1 MKKVK
6 FFLAALLVC
15 LALPNG
21 VDALEKNYCTVFE
34 NGTQV
39 VDADKVD
46 EFEKYLKEKVYNLNN
61 GSGILGDYRYSYI
74 VNVKTDEVTL
84 KTDVETITVSDKFD
98 TEEEAIDYYN
108 GIILDKPFEKGE
120 YKLSTVEVPRTE
132 TVKSGSTVCNGLE
145 CLEEISNL
153 NSQLGP
159 NQKLFYNVTI
169 KDVEGTES
177 TKVTY
182 KDNNGVVYF
191 DTKEEA
197 QEFADKY
204 TPTLEGHKFV
214 KNRVLSKVSTTE
226 TSKTYEEIYGNNV
239 FDTETDAVSALDKF
253 KNEYNVTSSNIETV
267 RDNSEDKTSSGSET
281 FNTEAEADK
290 WIQENA
296 IDSTLGELKANK
308 TTSKEKYDEGTIEG
322 EYSSRED
329 AEAAIDAL
337 KAQGYIVEGSSISE
351 VSGGITGNVESAT
364 KIDKNQHSYTF
375 VNGTDYVLIKQAN
388 GDYAVW
394 TAEELTQ
401 DEKIAFIDSYK
412 KYNSEHK
419 VDGSTSDIS
428 MDNIE
433 WIYGFMTFDLSHLGN
448 GNNWGKYTFKLENG
462 KVVLINEDNKISH
475 VVYGPLVNKASKYVL
490 SGTKY
495 KEKEV
500 YKVDWTKVTY
510 GFDYKL
516 NASVLVNEKVTKYMV
531 VSIFNKLEKEATLEY
546 RIDETFFDK
555 KIELSYEKYIPVVK
569 EIAYIDWVINRC
581 EYQDSNDNNT
591 DNNKDNNIVVT
602 SRDYPN
608 PPQTGVKANISIINL
623 LMLVVLL
630 LGYRLYRVVKNN

>member
-1 MKKVK
+1 MKKFK
-6 FFLAALLVC
+6 FFLVALLVC

-39 VDADKVD
+39 VDADKVN
-46 EFEKYLKEKVYNLNN
+46 EFEEYLKEKVYNLNN
-61 GSGILGDYRYSYI
+61 NGTGILGDYRYSYTM
-74 VNVKTDEVTL
+74 NVKTDEVTL
-84 KTDVETITVSDKFD
+84 KTDVETITVSNKFD

-120 YKLSTVEVPRTE
+120 YKVSTVEVPRTE
-132 TVKSGSTVCNGLE
+132 TVKSGSNVCNGLE
-145 CLEEISNL
+145 CLEEIDNL

-159 NQKLFYNVTI
+159 NQKLFYNVII

-182 KDNNGVVYF
+182 KDNNGIVYF
-191 DTKEEA
+191 GSEEEA
-197 QEFADKY
+197 KEFAGKY

-214 KNRVLSKVSTTE
+214 KNEVLSKVSTTE
-226 TSKTYEEIYGNNV
+226 TEKTYEEIYGNNI
-239 FDTETDAVSALDKF
+239 FDTLEEVKAALDEF
-253 KNEYNVTSSNIETV
+253 KNEYNVINSKVETV
-267 RDNSEDKTSSGSET
+267 RDAGEDQTLAGSET
-281 FNTEAEADK
+281 FDTKEEADK
-290 WIQENA
+290 WIQDNS
-296 IDSTLGELKANK
+296 IDSTLGELKTNL
-308 TTSKEKYDEGTIEG
+308 TTSKEKYDEGTITG
-322 EYSSRED
+322 EYSSRE
-329 AEAAIDAL
+329 EAKNALDDL
-337 KAQGYIVEGSSISE
+337 KAQGYIVNYNMAE
-351 VSGGITGNVESAT
+351 VSGGITGNVEDAT
-364 KIDKNQHSYTF
+364 KINENNHSYTF
-375 VNGTDYVLIKQAN
+375 GNGTDYVLIKQ
-388 GDYAVW
+388 GSGHYAVW
-394 TAEELTQ
+394 TKEELT
-401 DEKIAFIDSYK
+401 DAEKTAFIDSYK
-412 KYNSEHK
+412 KVST
-419 VDGSTSDIS
+419 DGSTSGIS

-433 WIYGFMTFDLSHLGN
+433 WIHGFNTFDLGAIFN
-448 GNNWGKYTFKLENG
+448 ENNWGKYTFKLENG
-462 KVVLINEDNKISH
+462 NVVLINENDQISH
-475 VVYGPLVNKASKYVL
+475 VVYGGLFNEASKYVL

-516 NASVLVNEKVTKYMV
+516 IASALVKDKVTKYMV

-555 KIELSYEKYIPVVK
+555 KFELSYEQYIPVTK

-581 EYQDSNDNNT
+581 EYQDSSDSNSNKGNNA
-591 DNNKDNNIVVT
+591 VVT

-608 PPQTGVKANISIINL
+608 PPQTGVNTNLSIISNF
-623 LMLVVLL
+623 LMLGIIL

>member
-159 NQKLFYNVTI
+159 NQKLFYNVII

-191 DTKEEA
+191 GTKEEA

-204 TPTLEGHKFV
+204 TPTLDGHKFV
-214 KNRVLSKVSTTE
+214 KNEVLSKITTTE
-226 TSKTYEEIYGNNV
+226 TSKTYEEIYGNNI
-239 FDTETDAVSALDKF
+239 FDTETDALSALDKF
-253 KNEYNVTSSNIETV
+253 ENEYNVTSSDIETV
-267 RDNSEDKTSSGSET
+267 RDNSEDKTSSGSEE
-281 FNTEAEADK
+281 FNTEEEADK
-290 WIQENA
+290 WIQDNA
-296 IDSTLGELKANK
+296 IDSTLGELKTNK
-308 TTSKEKYDEGTIEG
+308 TTSKVKYDEGTIEG
-322 EYSSRED
+322 EYSSRAD

-375 VNGTDYVLIKQAN
+375 CRR
-388 GDYAVW
+388 
-394 TAEELTQ
+394 
-401 DEKIAFIDSYK
+401 
-412 KYNSEHK
+412 
-419 VDGSTSDIS
+419 
-428 MDNIE
+428 
-433 WIYGFMTFDLSHLGN
+433 
-448 GNNWGKYTFKLENG
+448 
-462 KVVLINEDNKISH
+462 IN
-475 VVYGPLVNKASKYVL
+475 
-490 SGTKY
+490 T
-495 KEKEV
+495 
-500 YKVDWTKVTY
+500 
-510 GFDYKL
+510 
-516 NASVLVNEKVTKYMV
+516 
-531 VSIFNKLEKEATLEY
+531 
-546 RIDETFFDK
+546 R
-555 KIELSYEKYIPVVK
+555 
-569 EIAYIDWVINRC
+569 
-581 EYQDSNDNNT
+581 
-591 DNNKDNNIVVT
+591 
-602 SRDYPN
+602 
-608 PPQTGVKANISIINL
+608 
-623 LMLVVLL
+623 
-630 LGYRLYRVVKNN
+630 

>member
-159 NQKLFYNVTI
+159 NQKLFYNVII

-204 TPTLEGHKFV
+204 TPTLDGHKFV
-214 KNRVLSKVSTTE
+214 KNEVLSKITTTE
-226 TSKTYEEIYGNNV
+226 TSKTYEEIYGNNI

-253 KNEYNVTSSNIETV
+253 ENEYNVTSGDIEAV
-267 RDNSEDKTSSGSET
+267 RDNSEDKTSSGSEE
-281 FNTEAEADK
+281 FNTEEEADK
-290 WIQENA
+290 WIQDNA
-296 IDSTLGELKANK
+296 IDSTLGELKPNK
-308 TTSKEKYDEGTIEG
+308 TTSKVKYDEGTIEE
-322 EYSSRED
+322 EYSSRAD
-329 AEAAIDAL
+329 AQKAIDAL
-337 KAQGYIVEGSSISE
+337 EAQGYIVEGDINE
-351 VSGGITGNVESAT
+351 VPGGITGEVEGAT
-364 KIDKNQHSYTF
+364 TMDKAQDRYTF
-375 VNGTDYVLIKQAN
+375 GNGTDYVVIKQAKK
-388 GDYAVW
+388 GTIAVW
-394 TAEELTQ
+394 TKTELSKEQ
-401 DEKIAFIDSYK
+401 QAVFIESYNTK
-412 KYNSEHK
+412 ANDNSSENA
-419 VDGSTSDIS
+419 STVEFIS
-428 MDNIE
+428 
-433 WIYGFMTFDLSHLGN
+433 GFGTFDLSKLGN
-448 GNNWGKYTFKLENG
+448 GWGTSYTFSENNDSI
-462 KVVLINEDNKISH
+462 VLSTSKDKISH
-475 VVYGPLVNKASKYVL
+475 VVYGSLVNKASKYVL

-495 KEKEV
+495 KEKDV
-500 YKVDWTKVTY
+500 YKVDWTKTTY

-516 NASVLVNEKVTKYMV
+516 IASALVKENVTRYMV

-623 LMLVVLL
+623 LMLAVLL

>member
-1 MKKVK
+1 M
-6 FFLAALLVC
+6 
-15 LALPNG
+15 
-21 VDALEKNYCTVFE
+21 
-34 NGTQV
+34 
-39 VDADKVD
+39 
-46 EFEKYLKEKVYNLNN
+46 
-61 GSGILGDYRYSYI
+61 
-74 VNVKTDEVTL
+74 NVKTDEVTL

-159 NQKLFYNVTI
+159 NQKLFYNVII

-204 TPTLEGHKFV
+204 TPTLDGHKFV
-214 KNRVLSKVSTTE
+214 KNEVLSKITTTE
-226 TSKTYEEIYGNNV
+226 TSKTYEEIYGNNI

-253 KNEYNVTSSNIETV
+253 ENEYNVTSGDIETV

-290 WIQENA
+290 WIQDNA
-296 IDSTLGELKANK
+296 IDSTLGELKTNK
-308 TTSKEKYDEGTIEG
+308 TTSKVKYDEGTIEG
-322 EYSSRED
+322 EYSSRAD

-351 VSGGITGNVESAT
+351 VPGGITGNVESAI
-364 KIDKNQHSYTF
+364 KINENNHKYTF
-375 VNGTDYVLIKQAN
+375 VNGTDYVLIKQ
-388 GDYAVW
+388 GSGHYAVW
-394 TAEELTQ
+394 TEEELTQ
-401 DEKIAFIDSYK
+401 EEKTAFIDSYK
-412 KYNSEHK
+412 KVNT
-419 VDGSTSDIS
+419 DGSTSGIS

-433 WIYGFMTFDLSHLGN
+433 WIQGFNTFDLGAVFN
-448 GNNWGKYTFKLENG
+448 ENNWGKYTFKLENG
-462 KVVLINEDNKISH
+462 KVVLINENDQISH
-475 VVYGPLVNKASKYVL
+475 VVYGGLVNENTKYVL

-516 NASVLVNEKVTKYMV
+516 NASALVKEKVTRYMV

-581 EYQDSNDNNT
+581 EYQGSNDNNN
-591 DNNKDNNIVVT
+591 DNNKGNNIVVT

-608 PPQTGVKANISIINL
+608 PPQTGVKENSAIIIYVL
-623 LMLVVLL
+623 IGTVVLL
-630 LGYRLYRVVKNN
+630 SYKLYKEVRNN

>member
-1 MKKVK
+1 M
-6 FFLAALLVC
+6 
-15 LALPNG
+15 
-21 VDALEKNYCTVFE
+21 
-34 NGTQV
+34 
-39 VDADKVD
+39 
-46 EFEKYLKEKVYNLNN
+46 
-61 GSGILGDYRYSYI
+61 
-74 VNVKTDEVTL
+74 NVKTDEVTL

-159 NQKLFYNVTI
+159 NQKLFYNVII

-204 TPTLEGHKFV
+204 TPTLDGHKFV
-214 KNRVLSKVSTTE
+214 KNEVLSKITTTE
-226 TSKTYEEIYGNNV
+226 TSKTYEEIYGNNI

-253 KNEYNVTSSNIETV
+253 ENEYNVTSGDIETV

-290 WIQENA
+290 WIQDNA
-296 IDSTLGELKANK
+296 IDSTLGELKTNK
-308 TTSKEKYDEGTIEG
+308 TTSKVKYDEGTIEG
-322 EYSSRED
+322 EYSSRAD

-375 VNGTDYVLIKQAN
+375 VNGTDYVLIKQ
-388 GDYAVW
+388 GSGHYAVW
-394 TAEELTQ
+394 TEEELTQ
-401 DEKIAFIDSYK
+401 EEKTAFIDSYK
-412 KYNSEHK
+412 KVNT
-419 VDGSTSDIS
+419 DGSTSGIS

-433 WIYGFMTFDLSHLGN
+433 WIQGFNTFDLGAVFN
-448 GNNWGKYTFKLENG
+448 ENNWGKYTFKLENG
-462 KVVLINEDNKISH
+462 KVVLINENDQISH
-475 VVYGPLVNKASKYVL
+475 VVYGGLVNENTKYVL

-516 NASVLVNEKVTKYMV
+516 NASALVKEKVTRYMV

-581 EYQDSNDNNT
+581 EYQGSNDNNN
-591 DNNKDNNIVVT
+591 DNNKGNNIVVT

-608 PPQTGVKANISIINL
+608 PPQTGVKENSAIIIYVL
-623 LMLVVLL
+623 IGTVVLL
-630 LGYRLYRVVKNN
+630 SYKLYKEVRNN

>member
-1 MKKVK
+1 MKKFK

-61 GSGILGDYRYSYI
+61 GSGILGDYRYSYTM
-74 VNVKTDEVTL
+74 NVKTDEVTL

-132 TVKSGSTVCNGLE
+132 TVKSGSTICNGLE

-159 NQKLFYNVTI
+159 NQKLFYNVI
-169 KDVEGTES
+169 VNDVEGTES

-191 DTKEEA
+191 GTKEEA

-204 TPTLEGHKFV
+204 TPTLDGHKFV

-239 FDTETDAVSALDKF
+239 FDTETDALSALDKF
-253 KNEYNVTSSNIETV
+253 KNEYNVTSSDIETV
-267 RDNSEDKTSSGSET
+267 RDNSEDKTSSGSEE
-281 FNTEAEADK
+281 FNTEAGADK
-290 WIQENA
+290 WIQEND
-296 IDSTLGELKANK
+296 IDSTLGELKTNK
-308 TTSKEKYDEGTIEG
+308 ITSKEKYDEGAIEG
-322 EYSSRED
+322 EYSSREE
-329 AEAAIDAL
+329 AEAAIAAL

-375 VNGTDYVLIKQAN
+375 VNGTDYVLIKQ
-388 GDYAVW
+388 GSEHYAVW
-394 TAEELTQ
+394 TEEELTSE
-401 DEKIAFIDSYK
+401 EKTAFIDSYK
-412 KYNSEHK
+412 KVNT
-419 VDGSTSDIS
+419 DGSTSDIS

-433 WIYGFMTFDLSHLGN
+433 WIYGFDTFDLGAVFKE
-448 GNNWGKYTFKLENG
+448 NNWGKYTFKLENG
-462 KVVLINEDNKISH
+462 NVVLINEDDKISH
-475 VVYGPLVNKASKYVL
+475 VVYGSLVNENTKYVL

-516 NASVLVNEKVTKYMV
+516 NASALVNEKVTKYMV

-581 EYQDSNDNNT
+581 EYQGSNDNNN
-591 DNNKDNNIVVT
+591 DNNKGNNIVVT

-623 LMLVVLL
+623 LMLAVLL

>member
-46 EFEKYLKEKVYNLNN
+46 KFEKYLKEKVYNLNN
-61 GSGILGDYRYSYI
+61 GSGILGDYRYSYTM
-74 VNVKTDEVTL
+74 NVKTDEVTL

-132 TVKSGSTVCNGLE
+132 TVKSGSTICNGLE

-159 NQKLFYNVTI
+159 NQKLFYNVII

-226 TSKTYEEIYGNNV
+226 TSKTYEEIYGNNI

-253 KNEYNVTSSNIETV
+253 GNEYSVTSSDIETV

-290 WIQENA
+290 WIQEND

-308 TTSKEKYDEGTIEG
+308 TTSKVKYDEGAIEG
-322 EYSSRED
+322 EYSSREE
-329 AEAAIDAL
+329 AEAAIAAL
-337 KAQGYIVEGSSISE
+337 KAQGYIIVNDNITE
-351 VSGGITGNVESAT
+351 VSGGITGEVEDAT
-364 KIDKNQHSYTF
+364 KNDKAQDSYIF
-375 VNGTDYVLIKQAN
+375 GNGTDYVVIKQAKK
-388 GDYAVW
+388 GTIAVW
-394 TAEELTQ
+394 TKTELSKEQ
-401 DEKIAFIDSYK
+401 QAVFIESYNTK
-412 KYNSEHK
+412 ANDNSSENA
-419 VDGSTSDIS
+419 STVEFIS
-428 MDNIE
+428 
-433 WIYGFMTFDLSHLGN
+433 GFGTFDLSKLGN
-448 GNNWGKYTFKLENG
+448 GWGTSYTFSEKNNSI
-462 KVVLINEDNKISH
+462 VLSTSKDKISH

-516 NASVLVNEKVTKYMV
+516 NASALVNEKVTKYMV

-581 EYQDSNDNNT
+581 EYQGSNDNNT
-591 DNNKDNNIVVT
+591 DNNDDNNIVVT

-623 LMLVVLL
+623 LMLAVLL

>member
-74 VNVKTDEVTL
+74 VNVKTDEVIL

-159 NQKLFYNVTI
+159 NQKLFYNVII

-191 DTKEEA
+191 GTKEEA

-204 TPTLEGHKFV
+204 TPTLDGHKFV
-214 KNRVLSKVSTTE
+214 KNEVLSKITTTE
-226 TSKTYEEIYGNNV
+226 TSKTYEEIYGNNI
-239 FDTETDAVSALDKF
+239 FDTETDALSALDKF
-253 KNEYNVTSSNIETV
+253 KNEYNVTSSDIETV
-267 RDNSEDKTSSGSET
+267 RDNSEDKTSSGSEE
-281 FNTEAEADK
+281 FNTEEEADK
-290 WIQENA
+290 WIQDNA
-296 IDSTLGELKANK
+296 IDSTLGELKPNK
-308 TTSKEKYDEGTIEG
+308 TTSKVKYDEGTIEG
-322 EYSSRED
+322 EYSSRAD
-329 AEAAIDAL
+329 AQKAIDAL

-351 VSGGITGNVESAT
+351 VPGGITGNVESAI
-364 KIDKNQHSYTF
+364 KINENNHKYTF
-375 VNGTDYVLIKQAN
+375 VNGTDYVLIKQ
-388 GDYAVW
+388 GSGHYAVW
-394 TAEELTQ
+394 TEEELTQ
-401 DEKIAFIDSYK
+401 EEKTAFIDSYK
-412 KYNSEHK
+412 KVNT
-419 VDGSTSDIS
+419 DGSTSGIS
-428 MDNIE
+428 MDNVA
-433 WIYGFMTFDLSHLGN
+433 WIQGFNTFDLGAVFN
-448 GNNWGKYTFKLENG
+448 ENNWGKYTFKLENG
-462 KVVLINEDNKISH
+462 KVVLINENDQISH
-475 VVYGPLVNKASKYVL
+475 VVYGGLVNENTKYVL

-516 NASVLVNEKVTKYMV
+516 NASALVNEKVTKYMV

-581 EYQDSNDNNT
+581 EYQGSNDNNT

-623 LMLVVLL
+623 LMLAVLL

>member
-108 GIILDKPFEKGE
+108 GIILDKPFETGE

-132 TVKSGSTVCNGLE
+132 TVKSGSTICNGLE

-191 DTKEEA
+191 GTMEEA
-197 QEFADKY
+197 KEFADKY
-204 TPTLEGHKFV
+204 TPTLDGHKFV
-214 KNRVLSKVSTTE
+214 KNEVLSKVSTTE

-337 KAQGYIVEGSSISE
+337 KAQGYIVEGSIISE
-351 VSGGITGNVESAT
+351 VPGGITGEVEEKVYKNEDNV
-364 KIDKNQHSYTF
+364 DSYTF
-375 VNGTDYVLIKQAN
+375 GIGTDYVVIKQAS
-388 GDYAVW
+388 GAIAVW
-394 TAEELTQ
+394 TKEELTSQ
-401 DEKIAFIDSYK
+401 QQALFIESYRENAGD
-412 KYNSEHK
+412 NSSENA
-419 VDGSTSDIS
+419 STVKFIS
-428 MDNIE
+428 
-433 WIYGFMTFDLSHLGN
+433 GFGTFDLSELGN
-448 GNNWGKYTFKLENG
+448 GWGTSYTFSEKDNN
-462 KVVLINEDNKISH
+462 VVLSASKDKISH
-475 VVYGPLVNKASKYVL
+475 VMYGTLVRENTKYVL

-495 KEKEV
+495 KEKDV

-516 NASVLVNEKVTKYMV
+516 NASALVNEKVTKYMV

-569 EIAYIDWVINRC
+569 EIAYIDWIINRC

-623 LMLVVLL
+623 LMLAVLL

>member
-1 MKKVK
+1 M
-6 FFLAALLVC
+6 
-15 LALPNG
+15 
-21 VDALEKNYCTVFE
+21 
-34 NGTQV
+34 
-39 VDADKVD
+39 
-46 EFEKYLKEKVYNLNN
+46 
-61 GSGILGDYRYSYI
+61 
-74 VNVKTDEVTL
+74 NVKTDEVTL

-120 YKLSTVEVPRTE
+120 YKLSTVEVPRIE

-159 NQKLFYNVTI
+159 NQKLFYNVII

-197 QEFADKY
+197 QKFADKY
-204 TPTLEGHKFV
+204 TPTLDGHKFV
-214 KNRVLSKVSTTE
+214 KNEVLSKITTTE
-226 TSKTYEEIYGNNV
+226 TSKTYEEIYGNNI
-239 FDTETDAVSALDKF
+239 FDTETDAVSVLDKF
-253 KNEYNVTSSNIETV
+253 ENEYNVTSGDIETV

-290 WIQENA
+290 WIQDNA
-296 IDSTLGELKANK
+296 IDSTLGELKTNK
-308 TTSKEKYDEGTIEG
+308 TTSKVKYDEGTIEG
-322 EYSSRED
+322 EYSSRAD

-351 VSGGITGNVESAT
+351 VPGGITGNVESAI
-364 KIDKNQHSYTF
+364 KINENNHKYTF
-375 VNGTDYVLIKQAN
+375 VNGTDYVLIKQ
-388 GDYAVW
+388 GSGHYAVW
-394 TAEELTQ
+394 TEEELTQ
-401 DEKIAFIDSYK
+401 EEKTAFIDSYK
-412 KYNSEHK
+412 KVNT
-419 VDGSTSDIS
+419 DGSTSGIS

-433 WIYGFMTFDLSHLGN
+433 WIQGFNTFDLGAVFN
-448 GNNWGKYTFKLENG
+448 ENNWGKYTFKLENG
-462 KVVLINEDNKISH
+462 KVVLINENDQISH
-475 VVYGPLVNKASKYVL
+475 VVYGGLVNENTKYVL

-516 NASVLVNEKVTKYMV
+516 NASALVKEKVTRYMV

-581 EYQDSNDNNT
+581 EYQGSNDNNN
-591 DNNKDNNIVVT
+591 DNNKGNNIVVT

-623 LMLVVLL
+623 LMLAVLL

>member
-1 MKKVK
+1 M
-6 FFLAALLVC
+6 
-15 LALPNG
+15 
-21 VDALEKNYCTVFE
+21 
-34 NGTQV
+34 
-39 VDADKVD
+39 
-46 EFEKYLKEKVYNLNN
+46 
-61 GSGILGDYRYSYI
+61 
-74 VNVKTDEVTL
+74 NVKTDEVTL

-120 YKLSTVEVPRTE
+120 YKLSTVEVPRIE

-159 NQKLFYNVTI
+159 NQKLFYNVII

-204 TPTLEGHKFV
+204 TPTLDGHKFV
-214 KNRVLSKVSTTE
+214 KNEVLSKITTTE
-226 TSKTYEEIYGNNV
+226 TSKTYEEIYGNNI
-239 FDTETDAVSALDKF
+239 FDTETDAVSVLDKF
-253 KNEYNVTSSNIETV
+253 ENEYNVTSGDIETV

-290 WIQENA
+290 WIQDNA
-296 IDSTLGELKANK
+296 IDSTLGELKTNK
-308 TTSKEKYDEGTIEG
+308 TTSKVKYDEGTIEG
-322 EYSSRED
+322 EYSSRAD

-351 VSGGITGNVESAT
+351 VPGGITGNVESAI
-364 KIDKNQHSYTF
+364 KINENNHKYTF
-375 VNGTDYVLIKQAN
+375 VNGTDYVLIKQ
-388 GDYAVW
+388 GSGHYAVW
-394 TAEELTQ
+394 TEEELTQ
-401 DEKIAFIDSYK
+401 EEKTAFIDSYK
-412 KYNSEHK
+412 KVNT
-419 VDGSTSDIS
+419 DGSTSGIS

-433 WIYGFMTFDLSHLGN
+433 WIQGFNTFDLGAVFN
-448 GNNWGKYTFKLENG
+448 ENNWGKYTFKLENG
-462 KVVLINEDNKISH
+462 KVVLINENDQISH
-475 VVYGPLVNKASKYVL
+475 VVYGGLVNENTKYVL

-516 NASVLVNEKVTKYMV
+516 NASALVKEKVTRYMV

-581 EYQDSNDNNT
+581 EYQGSNDNNN
-591 DNNKDNNIVVT
+591 DNNKGNNIVVT

-623 LMLVVLL
+623 LMLAVLL

>member
-159 NQKLFYNVTI
+159 NQKLFYNVII

-191 DTKEEA
+191 GTKEEA

-204 TPTLEGHKFV
+204 TPTLDGHKFV
-214 KNRVLSKVSTTE
+214 KNEVLSKITTTE
-226 TSKTYEEIYGNNV
+226 TSKTYEEIYGNNI
-239 FDTETDAVSALDKF
+239 FDTETDALSALDKF
-253 KNEYNVTSSNIETV
+253 ENEYNVTSSDIETV
-267 RDNSEDKTSSGSET
+267 RDNSEDKTSSGSEE
-281 FNTEAEADK
+281 FNTKEEADK
-290 WIQENA
+290 WIQDNA
-296 IDSTLGELKANK
+296 IDSTLGELKTNK
-308 TTSKEKYDEGTIEG
+308 TTSKVKYDEGTIEG
-322 EYSSRED
+322 EYSSRAD
-329 AEAAIDAL
+329 AQKAIDAL

-351 VSGGITGNVESAT
+351 VPGGITGNVESAI
-364 KIDKNQHSYTF
+364 KINENNHKYTF
-375 VNGTDYVLIKQAN
+375 VNGTDYVLIKQ
-388 GDYAVW
+388 GSGHYAVW
-394 TAEELTQ
+394 TEEELTQ
-401 DEKIAFIDSYK
+401 EEKTAFIDSYK
-412 KYNSEHK
+412 KVNT
-419 VDGSTSDIS
+419 DGSTSGIS

-433 WIYGFMTFDLSHLGN
+433 WIQGFNTFDLGAVFN
-448 GNNWGKYTFKLENG
+448 ENNWGKYTFKLENG
-462 KVVLINEDNKISH
+462 KVVLINENDQISH
-475 VVYGPLVNKASKYVL
+475 VVYGGLVNETSKYVL

-516 NASVLVNEKVTKYMV
+516 NASALVNEKVTKYMV

-581 EYQDSNDNNT
+581 EYQGSNDNNT

-623 LMLVVLL
+623 LMLAVLL

>member
-1 MKKVK
+1 MKKFK
-6 FFLAALLVC
+6 FFLVALLVC

-21 VDALEKNYCTVFE
+21 VNALEKNYCPVFE

-39 VDADKVD
+39 VDADKVN
-46 EFEKYLKEKVYNLNN
+46 EFEEYLKEKVYNLNN
-61 GSGILGDYRYSYI
+61 NGTGILGDYRYSYTM
-74 VNVKTDEVTL
+74 NVKTDEVTL
-84 KTDVETITVSDKFD
+84 KTDVETITVSNKFD

-132 TVKSGSTVCNGLE
+132 TVKSGSTVCQGLE
-145 CLEEISNL
+145 CLEEINNL
-153 NSQLGP
+153 NSQLGL
-159 NQKLFYNVTI
+159 NQKLFYNVII

-182 KDNNGVVYF
+182 KDNNGIVYF
-191 DTKEEA
+191 GSEEEA
-197 QEFADKY
+197 KEFADKY

-214 KNRVLSKVSTTE
+214 KNEVLSKVSTTE
-226 TSKTYEEIYGNNV
+226 TEKTYEEIYGNNI
-239 FDTETDAVSALDKF
+239 FDTLEEVKTALDEF
-253 KNEYNVTSSNIETV
+253 KNEYNVINSKVETV
-267 RDNSEDKTSSGSET
+267 RDTSEDKISTGSET
-281 FNTEAEADK
+281 FDTKEEADK
-290 WIQENA
+290 WIQDKD
-296 IDSTLGELKANK
+296 IDSTLGELKTNL
-308 TTSKEKYDEGTIEG
+308 TTSKEKYDEGTITG

-337 KAQGYIVEGSSISE
+337 KSQGYIVDGSNITE
-351 VSGGITGNVESAT
+351 VAGDITGNVESAT
-364 KIDKNQHSYTF
+364 KINENNHSYTF
-375 VNGTDYVLIKQAN
+375 GNGTDYVLIKQ
-388 GDYAVW
+388 GSGHYAVW
-394 TAEELTQ
+394 TKEELT
-401 DEKIAFIDSYK
+401 DAKKTAFIDSYK
-412 KYNSEHK
+412 KVST
-419 VDGSTSDIS
+419 DGSTSGIS

-433 WIYGFMTFDLSHLGN
+433 WIHGFNTFDLGAIFN
-448 GNNWGKYTFKLENG
+448 ENNWGKYTFKLENG
-462 KVVLINEDNKISH
+462 NVVLINENDQISH
-475 VVYGPLVNKASKYVL
+475 VVYGGLFNEASKYVL

-516 NASVLVNEKVTKYMV
+516 IASALVKDKVTKYMV

-546 RIDETFFDK
+546 RIDETFFDEK
-555 KIELSYEKYIPVVK
+555 FELSYEQYIPVTK

-581 EYQDSNDNNT
+581 EYQDSSDSNSNKGNNA
-591 DNNKDNNIVVT
+591 VVT

-608 PPQTGVKANISIINL
+608 PPQTGVNTNISIVNL
-623 LMLVVLL
+623 LMLAVLL

>member
-74 VNVKTDEVTL
+74 MNVKTDEVTL

-120 YKLSTVEVPRTE
+120 YKLSTVDVPRTE
-132 TVKSGSTVCNGLE
+132 TVKSGSTVCEGLE

-159 NQKLFYNVTI
+159 NQKLFYNVII

-191 DTKEEA
+191 DTKEEG

-239 FDTETDAVSALDKF
+239 FDTETDALSALDKF
-253 KNEYNVTSSNIETV
+253 KNEYNVTSSDIETV

-296 IDSTLGELKANK
+296 IDSTLGELKPNI
-308 TTSKEKYDEGTIEG
+308 TTSKVKYDEGTIEG

-329 AEAAIDAL
+329 AQKAIDAL

-351 VSGGITGNVESAT
+351 VPGSITGEVEEKVYKNEDNV
-364 KIDKNQHSYTF
+364 DSYTF
-375 VNGTDYVLIKQAN
+375 GIGTDYVVIKQAS
-388 GDYAVW
+388 GAIAVW
-394 TAEELTQ
+394 TKEELTSQ
-401 DEKIAFIDSYK
+401 QQALFIESYRENAGD
-412 KYNSEHK
+412 NSSENA
-419 VDGSTSDIS
+419 STVKFIS
-428 MDNIE
+428 
-433 WIYGFMTFDLSHLGN
+433 GFGTFDLSELGN
-448 GNNWGKYTFKLENG
+448 GWGTSYTFSEKDNN
-462 KVVLINEDNKISH
+462 VVLSASKDKISH
-475 VVYGPLVNKASKYVL
+475 VMYGTLVRENTKYVL

-495 KEKEV
+495 KEKDV

-516 NASVLVNEKVTKYMV
+516 NASALVNEKVTKYMV

-581 EYQDSNDNNT
+581 EYQGSNDNNT
-591 DNNKDNNIVVT
+591 DNNDDNNIVVT